1 MVIIMRQLFVSHQCE
16 SQSCYGY
23 CQESRSCSAGYN
35 LRRHSARVAECK
47 KENNTDIS
55 SNYLKWKESIRAKRL
70 YQDNVLRRQKVKDIR
85 VEKYKMNLLYR
96 VKVKRLSVEK
106 YKIYLLHGE
115 KVKRLMI
122 EKYHNNV
129 LYREKLN
136 WMSSEK
142 Y

>member
-1 MVIIMRQLFVSHQCE
+1 MSKQGIYLENCNGNHYETVVCVHQSE

-23 CQESRSCSAGYN
+23 CQESRSACSAGYN

-96 VKVKRLSVEK
+96 VKLKRLSVEK
-106 YKIYLLHGE
+106 YKIFVAWGE
-115 KVKRLMI
+115 SEAI
-122 EKYHNNV
+122 DD
-129 LYREKLN
+129 REIPQ
-136 WMSSEK
+136 
-142 Y
+142 